1 MPVLPFGEGKSSFGA
16 RPSSKERQCGSQP
29 KFKNAW
35 RIATAAKLGCDKV
48 HNQIERVLATMKLC
62 NNMDDFREKFA
73 RVFKKPY
80 AVSLFDFNPPK

>member
-16 RPSSKERQCGSQP
+16 RPSSKERQCGSQA

-48 HNQIERVLATMKLC
+48 HNQIERDEAVQQHGR
-62 NNMDDFREKFA
+62 FPREVCA
-73 RVFKKPY
+73 D
-80 AVSLFDFNPPK
+80 S